1 MRSEGG
7 TALADLA
14 PGPGGLADLDPGPGG
29 IADLAPGAGGL
40 ADLAPAPDLG
50 NWLTAKPRT
59 GLLGTLGV
67 TLALAAGTI
76 GAMNLKMGIAVVA
89 GLALVLAVLLRPF
102 FGALVLAGL
111 VPIVSGFAPGLPV
124 PYFRLSEALIG
135 AVGITMIVSARRRD
149 AAPWGTLDWLL
160 LAYGVAWAFFGTFD
174 ALTLHEHMALSDWG
188 TVFGQLQFFLVYRGV
203 RLGLRS
209 EAERRIAL
217 RVVLGASAPVAV
229 LAILQQ
235 LHAPGITS
243 MLNKL
248 TGTSATAA
256 STEAL
261 LRAGSLFV
269 NWASL
274 AGYLFPLLLIMG
286 ALWLGGLTREHRMRT
301 LALVGLAA
309 IGLAL
314 TAELSAISCLLVC
327 LPLLGVMY
335 GQGRRIL
342 RILGIGLLVAAVV
355 VGPFLAT
362 RLNEE
367 LSRSAGSSRS
377 AGVPQTLQFRMHV
390 WTGQY
395 IPAIEQAPLS
405 GYGVILPSSVAWPY
419 PESQYVACLIDG
431 GVPLLLVFCS
441 LMWGMLDQTRRW
453 SRSRDPFQAALGKAL
468 FLTVAAVVAMDL
480 IWPYLTNAG
489 LPQVLWA
496 LFAIATP
503 RRSPTPG
510 YPPGTTSVPDLAQP
524 PLMAGGTVS

>member
-7 TALADLA
+7 TTLL
-14 PGPGGLADLDPGPGG
+14 
-29 IADLAPGAGGL
+29 
-40 ADLAPAPDLG
+40 DLAPAPGGLVEGAPDPTPG
-50 NWLTAKPRT
+50 PAPNPTRDPAPSPTQGSWLTAKPRT
-59 GLLGTLGV
+59 GLLGALGIA
-67 TLALAAGTI
+67 LALLAGVI
-76 GAMNLKMGIAVVA
+76 GVMNLKMGIAVVA
-89 GLALVLAVLLRPF
+89 GLALVLVVLLRPF
-102 FGALVLAGL
+102 VGALVLAGL

-135 AVGITMIVSARRRD
+135 AVGITLLVSARRQD
-149 AAPWGTLDWLL
+149 AAAWGTLDWLL
-160 LAYGVAWAFFGTFD
+160 LAYGAAWAFFGTFD
-174 ALTLHEHMALSDWG
+174 ALALHEHMTLSDWG
-188 TVFGQLQFFLVYRGV
+188 TVFGQLQFFLVYRGI

-248 TGTSATAA
+248 TGTTATADA
-256 STEAL
+256 TVSL

-274 AGYLFPLLLIMG
+274 AGYLFPLLLVMG
-286 ALWLGGLTREHRMRT
+286 ALWLGGLTWGRRT
-301 LALVGLAA
+301 RVLAVVALAS

-314 TAELSAISCLLVC
+314 TAELSAISCLLIC
-327 LPLLGVMY
+327 IPLLGAMY

-342 RILGIGLLVAAVV
+342 RILGIGLLVGAVV

-377 AGVPQTLQFRMHV
+377 AGVPQTLQFRMHI
-390 WTGQY
+390 WKGQY
-395 IPAIEQAPLS
+395 IPAIEGAPLT

-419 PESQYVACLIDG
+419 PESQYIACLIDG
-431 GVPLLLVFCS
+431 GVPLLVVFCG

-453 SRSRDPFQAALGKAL
+453 SRSRDPFQAALGRAL

-480 IWPYLTNAG
+480 IWPYLSNAG

-503 RRSPTPG
+503 RRATTHGGPAEAVSVSA
-510 YPPGTTSVPDLAQP
+510 PPRPALVV
-524 PLMAGGTVS
+524 GGTGS